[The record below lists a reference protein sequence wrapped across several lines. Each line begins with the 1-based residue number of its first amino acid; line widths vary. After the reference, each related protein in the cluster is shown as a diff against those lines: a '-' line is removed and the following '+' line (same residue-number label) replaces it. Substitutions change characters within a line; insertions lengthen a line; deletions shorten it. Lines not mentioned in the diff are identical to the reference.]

1 MNITITPPLRK
12 LDHEFAA
19 RRDELARRDAA
30 FYGSRVLMEY
40 IGGALVTMGY
50 YSNSD
55 DAKRQAPEVGRWH
68 ELGSGTDN
76 WRSDDGRVLVLSSY
90 KWAPGAP

>member
-1 MNITITPPLRK
+1 MTVPLRQ
-12 LDHEFAA
+12 LDYEFAA

-30 FYGSRVLMEY
+30 FYHSRVLMEY
-40 IGGALVTMGY
+40 VGSALVTMGY
-50 YSNSD
+50 YCNSD
-55 DAKRQAPEVGRWH
+55 DAKRQAPKVGRWH
-68 ELGSGTDN
+68 ELGEKTDN